1 MREESNIPGILFKW
15 KTESGITLT
24 PHGTTPLHVEGDAG
38 DTIKYHR
45 YFLVC
50 DYHMSQNHTWNKA
63 PFPKSETKH
72 ATYIVNRRLVFNN
85 SADFWRE
92 ARKEFHRGDF
102 EFEGWISPYNEE
114 EFRTEMK
121 KLLLVDN
128 NLRSCGWIGPKSGE
142 GSVRVLFN

>member
-1 MREESNIPGILFKW
+1 MREAPNIPGILFKW

-92 ARKEFHRGDF
+92 ARK
-102 EFEGWISPYNEE
+102 
-114 EFRTEMK
+114 
-121 KLLLVDN
+121 
-128 NLRSCGWIGPKSGE
+128 
-142 GSVRVLFN
+142 